1 MGMASLS
8 DGAVEYVFYV
18 PKPHCFADTLCFIR
32 YMIHRRLLHDDK
44 FGVTGWSR
52 SAPLRHPSFFLNLSF
67 TEPLDETQAVT
78 WDMLPLRLGPGMV
91 VSGSVRLLLG
101 GSGDDAPMRQQ
112 MSTLFN
118 PPLLMISKTFDDTA
132 KLADRSFLANELPQN
147 IGIMTFQPVDEDHVL
162 LRLAHL
168 HAVGETL
175 GLPANVSLPNLFI
188 PGESDFFSRT
198 SHN

>member
-1 MGMASLS
+1 
-8 DGAVEYVFYV
+8 
-18 PKPHCFADTLCFIR
+18 
-32 YMIHRRLLHDDK
+32 
-44 FGVTGWSR
+44 
-52 SAPLRHPSFFLNLSF
+52 
-67 TEPLDETQAVT
+67 
-78 WDMLPLRLGPGMV
+78 
-91 VSGSVRLLLG
+91 VRLLLG